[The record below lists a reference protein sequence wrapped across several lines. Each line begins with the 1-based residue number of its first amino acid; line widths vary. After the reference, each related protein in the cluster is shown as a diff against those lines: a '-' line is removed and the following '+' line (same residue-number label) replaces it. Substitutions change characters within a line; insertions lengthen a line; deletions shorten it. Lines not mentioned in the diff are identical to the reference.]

1 MEALLTTMVEFL
13 SKMCTSKLKGQPEEP
28 IDEDLVV
35 EQPDN
40 EQSTGSQ

>member
-13 SKMCTSKLKGQPEEP
+13 SKMCTAKLKGQPEEAV
-28 IDEDLVV
+28 DEDLVV